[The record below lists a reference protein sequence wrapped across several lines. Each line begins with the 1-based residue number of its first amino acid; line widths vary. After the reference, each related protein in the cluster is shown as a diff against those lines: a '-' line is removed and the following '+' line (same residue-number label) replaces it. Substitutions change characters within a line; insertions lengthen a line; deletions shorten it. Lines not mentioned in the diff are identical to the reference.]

1 MGYYSSKRNFQD
13 GEEVKVEQCGFRDG
27 GAAVGGK
34 CRVEGGAAAVSARC
48 WQGMNVGLKALSPR
62 DKVNEVVGAA

>member
-1 MGYYSSKRNFQD
+1 M
-13 GEEVKVEQCGFRDG
+13 KVEQCGFRDG

-48 WQGMNVGLKALSPR
+48 WRGMNVGLKALSPR
-62 DKVNEVVGAA
+62 DKVDEVVGAA